1 MEEIKKE
8 IKDFLEFKEN
18 EGTTDP
24 NLWNTMEA
32 VLKGKFITLNALIKT
47 LERSQRSNLTAN
59 LKSLEQEE
67 ANTHKRSRCNRKK

>member
-8 IKDFLEFKEN
+8 MKDFLEFNEN